1 MTESRAD
8 RITEQDANQRSIRS
22 PSGSTPSPVGA
33 RQIATKDAFCLTIA
47 KLTALL
53 LIDPEGLSD
62 QAYKALREA
71 GAKIDMVLC
80 RNEEAA

>member
-1 MTESRAD
+1 MS
-8 RITEQDANQRSIRS
+8 
-22 PSGSTPSPVGA
+22 
-33 RQIATKDAFCLTIA
+33 TKDAFCLTIA

-53 LIDPEGLSD
+53 LIDPEGLSE